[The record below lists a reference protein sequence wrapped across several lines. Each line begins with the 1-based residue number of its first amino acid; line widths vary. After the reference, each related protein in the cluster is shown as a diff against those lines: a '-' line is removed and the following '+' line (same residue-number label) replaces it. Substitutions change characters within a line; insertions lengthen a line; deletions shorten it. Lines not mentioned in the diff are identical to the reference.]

1 MVHGY
6 VIFTWQYKWYKCRD
20 SRRLFCV
27 LQSCGLQPQRSS
39 RRVILPFFF
48 SFYAKTCESTRARTY
63 NYINTLPIK
72 CVQFWIENML

>member
-1 MVHGY
+1 MLFLHGSISGISA
-6 VIFTWQYKWYKCRD
+6 VI
-20 SRRLFCV
+20 LFCV

-63 NYINTLPIK
+63 NYINTLSIK